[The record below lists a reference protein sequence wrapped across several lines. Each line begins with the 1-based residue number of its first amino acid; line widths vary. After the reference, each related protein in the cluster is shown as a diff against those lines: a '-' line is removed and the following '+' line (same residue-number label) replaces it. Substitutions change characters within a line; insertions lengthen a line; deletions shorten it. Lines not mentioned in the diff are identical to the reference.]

1 MREREAK
8 VGLEGDD
15 AAAKW
20 LDEHDPPP
28 APATPKSAHKSKTLH
43 RFRQQQQRSAPPDD
57 DAR

>member
-8 VGLEGDD
+8 AGLEADD

-28 APATPKSAHKSKTLH
+28 APETPKSAHKSKALH
-43 RFRQQQQRSAPPDD
+43 QFRQQQKKRG
-57 DAR
+57 